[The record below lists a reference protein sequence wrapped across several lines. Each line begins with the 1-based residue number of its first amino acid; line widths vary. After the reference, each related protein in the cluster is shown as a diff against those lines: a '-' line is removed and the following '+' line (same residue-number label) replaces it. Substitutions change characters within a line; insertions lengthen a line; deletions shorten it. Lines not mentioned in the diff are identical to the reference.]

1 MFLTPTFHYKCQNID
16 IFIKIISLR
25 DRETSTTSCSEPC
38 VVCPCTEQCLRDEM
52 KPLFGSLPSRQAD
65 CLSSLVKFAAVC
77 SQVIQ
82 PDVVKK
88 HCITLLSG
96 Q

>member
-1 MFLTPTFHYKCQNID
+1 MLFRSKNPGVG
-16 IFIKIISLR
+16 IITVLGRKADFASY
-25 DRETSTTSCSEPC
+25 SEPC
-38 VVCPCTEQCLRDEM
+38 VVRPSTEQCLRDEM